1 MFLCE
6 VARQIKAL
14 QYLNLQECSVSSASA
29 AASEWMLHCWEN
41 LETKP
46 AVMITAVV
54 LNSWSFY
61 SAMWG
66 EKGKESSNYFWLYY
80 QQPHRS
86 SGLCFWG
93 EDFQGTTPVSC
104 NARNRLPL
112 SALFSVFFF
121 LSLRNTVLRN
131 KSRAQVYQK
140 WCRYDS
146 SALQNTV
153 WEKLYSWES
162 EPNTNAAK
170 CIFRITLTRP
180 FIFVFVVS
188 LLWVVLGSPRCVLSW
203 QAASLMTRGSQLF
216 CHKKLYKL
224 FQMKT
229 IAINGL
235 LSDTDKVAKTH
246 QIQEIQE
253 SS

>member
-1 MFLCE
+1 
-6 VARQIKAL
+6 
-14 QYLNLQECSVSSASA
+14 
-29 AASEWMLHCWEN
+29 MLHCWEN

-46 AVMITAVV
+46 TVMITAVV

-66 EKGKESSNYFWLYY
+66 EKGKYHQIIFDSITSS
-80 QQPHRS
+80 P
-86 SGLCFWG
+86 
-93 EDFQGTTPVSC
+93 TTVQVCASEAKTSRVPPLFPVMREIDC
-104 NARNRLPL
+104 HCQHFLV
-112 SALFSVFFF
+112 FFFF

-203 QAASLMTRGSQLF
+203 QAASLMARGSQLF
-216 CHKKLYKL
+216 CQK
-224 FQMKT
+224 
-229 IAINGL
+229 N
-235 LSDTDKVAKTH
+235 SRN
-246 QIQEIQE
+246 
-253 SS
+253 SSRWKQ